1 MNRVFGKK
9 KKAAPAPTLDE
20 AAAGLGGRVDTM
32 DGKIAGL
39 ENELRVYKDKIKKA
53 KSPAAKKTLQKR
65 AMEILKRKR
74 MYEGQRDMVA
84 GQAFNIDQT
93 SFGIE
98 SAKANVQ
105 TVAAMKAANQELKKT
120 LKKDLNVDDVE
131 DMADDM
137 AELMEDFNEINE
149 VLGRNFATP
158 DDLDETDL
166 DAELEML
173 EDELEEDALEEADAT
188 PSYLQTNKLPDT
200 PTDIPGGRVPAQAV
214 DEYGLPAHP
223 S

>member
-74 MYEGQRDMVA
+74 MYEGQRDMIA

-131 DMADDM
+131 DLADDM
-137 AELMEDFNEINE
+137 ADLMEDFNEINE
-149 VLGRNFATP
+149 ALGRNFATP

-173 EDELEEDALEEADAT
+173 EDELEEDALGEVDAT
-188 PSYLQTNKLPDT
+188 PSYLQTSQLPDT